1 MVLGQDVDVTTIDST
16 VWEVAKYFLVLFVG
30 LMLWLG
36 SELVKIIKDIQK
48 SIGQMA
54 LDIQR
59 MKDNSDN
66 TQLQLQHISK
76 EIDHLSTKIH
86 DHEGRF
92 LRIERQIKVS

>member
-1 MVLGQDVDVTTIDST
+1 MVLAQDVDVTTIDST
-16 VWEVAKYFLVLFVG
+16 IWEVAKYFLVLFLG
-30 LMLWLG
+30 LLLCLG
-36 SELVKIIKDIQK
+36 GELVKIIKDIQK

-54 LDIQR
+54 LDIQK

-76 EIDHLSTKIH
+76 EIDHLSGKIQE
-86 DHEGRF
+86 HEGRF